1 MNTKNIWCTA
11 VIIKFTHLVTNLYVG
26 FISLNISIK
35 IHVCIKIRG
44 LVITKYKCY
53 NRYNAV
59 RIGIFCS
66 YYKVAIGI
74 RMD

>member
-1 MNTKNIWCTA
+1 MNIKNIRCTV
-11 VIIKFTHLVTNLYVG
+11 VITKCTRLVTNLYVG
-26 FISLNISIK
+26 FISLIISIK
-35 IHVCIKIRG
+35 IHVCIKISVISP
-44 LVITKYKCY
+44 VITT
-53 NRYNAV
+53 YNAV